1 MRKVSHLQ
9 TSASSKPSS
18 RVRVGASRPVP
29 GASGQPGGALWPQP
43 REWTSGR
50 PRYSIPML
58 KLLPGES
65 VPFASGRKKSWRKT
79 TDN

>member
-9 TSASSKPSS
+9 TSASSKPST

-29 GASGQPGGALWPQP
+29 GACGQP

-50 PRYSIPML
+50 PRDSIPML

-65 VPFASGRKKSWRKT
+65 VPFASGRQKSWRKT